1 VGSTKIQSFLEVGVK
16 QPRDFEEPNTITTS
30 KYLLQFV
37 ITDYYLLVIWILI
50 AETKESNQLFGKKI
64 P

>member
-1 VGSTKIQSFLEVGVK
+1 VGVK
-16 QPRDFEEPNTITTS
+16 QSRDFKEPNTITTS